1 MDKRFLRWMGLGLM
15 MAISFVL
22 LSGSSE
28 VIENGKYITTTHTDN
43 CGNTVTDTYYVPDD
57 TPTPA
62 PTPTPTTTTGT
73 GSCSPGTTLIQN
85 GQVAT
90 GVTQLTND
98 QVYPPPP
105 GCTGSYPSCTSSAPY
120 WCPFSTG
127 YCVPSCN
134 SSSCPSNPNPPS
146 SSCVCQ

>member
-57 TPTPA
+57 TPTPEPTPTPDQTSPGTVLIDNGQVA
-62 PTPTPTTTTGT
+62 PGVTPLTNDQVHPPTPTPTTSSSTCNVDTSRCPT
-73 GSCSPGTTLIQN
+73 SPYL
-85 GQVAT
+85 
-90 GVTQLTND
+90 
-98 QVYPPPP
+98 
-105 GCTGSYPSCTSSAPY
+105 Y
-120 WCPFSTG
+120 WCSYSAG
-127 YCVPSCN
+127 YCVSSCS
-134 SSSCPSNPNPPS
+134 SSSCP
-146 SSCVCQ
+146 